1 MHIALWLHLLGTV
14 VWVGG
19 MFFAHVV
26 LRPAVQALAPPARV
40 ELMAAVL
47 GTFFRWVGAAVAL
60 ILLSGFF
67 LVHGMGGFGAV
78 GAYVHAMTV
87 LGLAMAGIY
96 VFLVAGPWPR
106 LRSAVA
112 DQRWPDAAAALGT
125 IRRLVATNLVLG
137 LATITV
143 AVLGQTV

>member
-26 LRPAVQALAPPARV
+26 LRPAVQTLAPPERLG
-40 ELMAAVL
+40 LMAAIL

-60 ILLSGFF
+60 ILVSGFF
-67 LVHGMGGFGAV
+67 LVHGMGGFRPV

-87 LGLAMAGIY
+87 LGLAMAGVYGY
-96 VFLVAGPWPR
+96 VVAGPWPR
-106 LRSAVA
+106 LRAAVA
-112 DQRWPDAAAALGT
+112 DQRWPDAAATLGT